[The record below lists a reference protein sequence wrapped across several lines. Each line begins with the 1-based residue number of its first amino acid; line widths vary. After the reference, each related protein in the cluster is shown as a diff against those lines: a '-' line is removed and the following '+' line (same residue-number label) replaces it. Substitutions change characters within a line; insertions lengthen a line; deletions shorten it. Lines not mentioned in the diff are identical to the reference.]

1 MASPHWRRKSTGS
14 AWQVAPCTSKG
25 VLAYNFLKERENRQ
39 VMNNSHKNPLQGIH
53 QPDLMH
59 LAVKFNVSLQKV
71 KAAVYTLGNDL
82 RQIEN
87 WLAQRQQ
94 YIGAVTFDDQM
105 GSSRRRSSV

>member
-1 MASPHWRRKSTGS
+1 MFHTGM
-14 AWQVAPCTSKG
+14 G
-25 VLAYNFLKERENRQ
+25 LLAYIFLKEKKNRQ
-39 VMNNSHKNPLQGIH
+39 VMNNRHKNPLQGIH

-87 WLAQRQQ
+87 WLAQRRQ